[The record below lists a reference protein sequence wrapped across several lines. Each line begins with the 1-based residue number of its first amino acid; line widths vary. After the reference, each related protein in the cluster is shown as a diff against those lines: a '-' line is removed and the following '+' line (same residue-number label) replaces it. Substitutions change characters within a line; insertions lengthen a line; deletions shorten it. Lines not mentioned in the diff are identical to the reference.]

1 MSDNTPSNP
10 AGDQTPPPMPPAH
23 QPSAAPRQPAAQ
35 PPAHGGPAATGGP
48 GAGAPGAGGPGAYP
62 GQAGPGAGAPGT
74 YPGPGGPA
82 GTGPHGPGVHAPT
95 QGPASTGSFFRSLF
109 DFSFQRFIS
118 RKLAGIFYAVGLI
131 VIALAFL
138 IYFFGGIAS
147 GIGIMQFNA
156 GGGFMVLLLAIIAAP
171 IGAFVAVIVL
181 RFWIEAVVALIVV
194 AENTKRTA
202 DNTEKR

>member
-10 AGDQTPPPMPPAH
+10 TGDQNPPPVPPAH
-23 QPSAAPRQPAAQ
+23 QPAAAPRQPAAQ
-35 PPAHGGPAATGGP
+35 PPTHGAQSPVHGAQPPAHGGPGAP
-48 GAGAPGAGGPGAYP
+48 GAGAPGA
-62 GQAGPGAGAPGT
+62 
-74 YPGPGGPA
+74 YPGPGGPGA
-82 GTGPHGPGVHAPT
+82 AGPHGPAAHTPA
-95 QGPASTGSFFRSLF
+95 QGPTSAGSFFRSLF

-118 RKLAGIFYAVGLI
+118 RKLAGIFYAIGLV

-138 IYFFGGIAS
+138 VYFFGGIIS
-147 GIGIMQFNA
+147 GIGLMQFNA
-156 GGGFMVLLLAIIAAP
+156 GSGFMVLLLAIIAAP

>member
-10 AGDQTPPPMPPAH
+10 TGDQTPSVPPAH
-23 QPSAAPRQPAAQ
+23 QPAAAPRQPAAQ
-35 PPAHGGPAATGGP
+35 PPAHGAQPPAYA
-48 GAGAPGAGGPGAYP
+48 GAGAPGAYPGTGGPGA
-62 GQAGPGAGAPGT
+62 AGPS
-74 YPGPGGPA
+74 GPA
-82 GTGPHGPGVHAPT
+82 VHASA
-95 QGPASTGSFFRSLF
+95 QGPSNPGSFFRSLF

-118 RKLAGIFYAVGLI
+118 RKLAGIFYAVGLV

-147 GIGIMQFNA
+147 GIGLMQFNS
-156 GGGFMVLLLAIIAAP
+156 GGGFMLLLVSIILAP
-171 IGAFVAVIVL
+171 VGAFVAVIVL

-202 DNTEKR
+202 DNTQRR

>member
-10 AGDQTPPPMPPAH
+10 TGDQTPPPVPPAH
-23 QPSAAPRQPAAQ
+23 QPAAAPRQPAAQ
-35 PPAHGGPAATGGP
+35 PPAHGAQPPVHGGPAGAGAGGQ
-48 GAGAPGAGGPGAYP
+48 GAGAPGA
-62 GQAGPGAGAPGT
+62 
-74 YPGPGGPA
+74 YPGPGGPGA
-82 GTGPHGPGVHAPT
+82 AGPHGPAVHAPA
-95 QGPASTGSFFRSLF
+95 QGPSSAGSFFRSLF

-118 RKLAGIFYAVGLI
+118 RKLAGIFYAVGLV

-147 GIGIMQFNA
+147 GIGLMQFNA
-156 GGGFMVLLLAIIAAP
+156 GGGFMLLLVSIIGAP

-202 DNTEKR
+202 DNTDKR

>member
-10 AGDQTPPPMPPAH
+10 TGDQTPPPVPPAH
-23 QPSAAPRQPAAQ
+23 QPAAAPRQPAAQ
-35 PPAHGGPAATGGP
+35 PPAHGAQPPVHGGPAVAGSGGP
-48 GAGAPGAGGPGAYP
+48 GAGAPGAYSGPGGPGA
-62 GQAGPGAGAPGT
+62 A
-74 YPGPGGPA
+74 
-82 GTGPHGPGVHAPT
+82 GPHGPAMHAPA
-95 QGPASTGSFFRSLF
+95 QGSSSAGSFFRSLF

-118 RKLAGIFYAVGLI
+118 RRLAGIFYAVGLV

-147 GIGIMQFNA
+147 GIGLMQFNA
-156 GGGFMVLLLAIIAAP
+156 GGGFMLLLVSIIGAP